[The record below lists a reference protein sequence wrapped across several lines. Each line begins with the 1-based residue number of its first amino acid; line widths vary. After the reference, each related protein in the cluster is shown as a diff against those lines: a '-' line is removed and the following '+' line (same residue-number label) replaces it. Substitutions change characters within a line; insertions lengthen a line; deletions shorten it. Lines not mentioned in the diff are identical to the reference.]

1 MQNLKIAA
9 AHIRTRRNGQ
19 DIENL
24 NSKPLE
30 YSAKK
35 QTEKKK
41 KGKRKNRNN
50 NNKKM
55 KATFGD
61 GKLVLS
67 AIYPKTK
74 PKVLL
79 REKEKEK

>member
-1 MQNLKIAA
+1 
-9 AHIRTRRNGQ
+9 
-19 DIENL
+19 
-24 NSKPLE
+24 
-30 YSAKK
+30 
-35 QTEKKK
+35 
-41 KGKRKNRNN
+41 
-50 NNKKM
+50 M